1 MNSEVHQKF
10 MHHAL
15 KLAEKGMFSCKPNPR
30 VGCVIVK
37 DNKIIGEGWHRKSG
51 EDHAEIIAIR
61 EAEEAAQDAT
71 VYISLEPCTHE
82 GRTPPCVEALVKA
95 KVKEVVFSIVD
106 SNPKVSG
113 QSVGILE
120 ANGIKTTQGILEDE
134 ARDLNMGFHQ
144 RMALGKPYVRTKIAT
159 SIDGRTALSNGKSL
173 WITCKESRQDVQQW
187 RARSCAILTSSTT
200 VLMDDPSMNVRLPD
214 FDDDNQPSRIIVDSH
229 LRTNGNEKIFTLR
242 GASTVYTL
250 SDGAFGE
257 ERDNLV
263 IVDTNNGHVSLK
275 QVFNDMAIK
284 EFNEILVEAGSQL
297 NGALLQEDLVDE
309 IILYMAPC
317 VLGNGSQGMFD
328 LPIFSD
334 LSDRFNFHFESI
346 EQVGTDLRI
355 ILKK

>member
-1 MNSEVHQKF
+1 MNDSDGHQKF

-37 DNKIIGEGWHRKSG
+37 NNKIVGEGWHRKPG

-61 EAEEAAQDAT
+61 QASEAARDAT

-82 GRTPPCVEALVKA
+82 GRTPPCVDALVKA
-95 KVKEVVFSIVD
+95 KVKEVVFSIID
-106 SNPKVSG
+106 SNPNVSG

-144 RMALGKPYVRTKIAT
+144 RMVIGKPYVRTKIAA
-159 SIDGRTALSNGKSL
+159 SIDGRTALSNGKSQ

-187 RARSCAILTSSTT
+187 RARSCAVLTSSQT

-214 FDDDNQPSRIIVDSH
+214 FDDDNQPSRIIVDSR
-229 LRTNGNEKIFTLR
+229 LRTNGEEKIFSLR
-242 GASTVYTL
+242 GESVVYTL
-250 SDGAFGE
+250 MESFGE

-263 IVDTNNGHVSLK
+263 RVDADNDHVSLT

-284 EFNEILVEAGSQL
+284 EFNEILIEAGSQL

-309 IILYMAPC
+309 IIIYFAPC
-317 VLGNGSQGMFD
+317 VLGNGSKGMFD

-334 LSDRFNFHFESI
+334 LSDRFNFHFDSI
-346 EQVGTDLRI
+346 NQVGTDLRI

>member
-1 MNSEVHQKF
+1 MNSGVHQKF

-15 KLAEKGMFSCKPNPR
+15 ELAEKGMFSSKPNPR

-37 DNKIIGEGWHRKSG
+37 DNKIIGEGWHRKTG
-51 EDHAEIIAIR
+51 EDHAEIIAIK
-61 EAEEAAQDAT
+61 EAEGAAQDAT
-71 VYISLEPCTHE
+71 VYISLEPCTHQ
-82 GRTPPCVEALVKA
+82 GRTPPCVDALVRA
-95 KVKEVVFSIVD
+95 KVKEVVFSMVD

-113 QSVGILE
+113 RSVGILE
-120 ANGIKTTQGILEDE
+120 ANGIRTIQGILEDK

-144 RMALGKPYVRTKIAT
+144 RMTLGKPYIRTKIAA
-159 SIDGRTALSNGKSL
+159 SIDGRTALSNGKSQ

-200 VLMDDPSMNVRLPD
+200 VLTDDPSMNVRLPD

-229 LRTNGNEKIFTLR
+229 LQTNGNEKIFTLR
-242 GASTVYTL
+242 GASAVYTL
-250 SDGAFGE
+250 SESVFGE

-263 IVDTNNGHVSLK
+263 LVDADNDHVSLK
-275 QVFNDMAIK
+275 QVFNDMAKK
-284 EFNEILVEAGSQL
+284 EFNEILIEAGSQL

-309 IILYMAPC
+309 IILYIAPY
-317 VLGNGSQGMFD
+317 VLGNSAKGMFD

-346 EQVGTDLRI
+346 DRVGTDLRI
-355 ILKK
+355 ILRK